1 MGGQRYID
9 VSFYDDAWVQELDP
23 SEKFMYMYLLTN
35 PLTNIAGV
43 YKITPRRMSFDTGFN
58 VDTIKHILH
67 KFEAAGKVYTK
78 GEYIIMKNWC
88 KHQKIESANG
98 KVSNTKV
105 GIDRVLSELS
115 DEILVFLVQIGF
127 CYEYLEEIMK
137 QKGLEGAYKGL
148 GRGSNYL
155 DLDSNL
161 DSNLDL
167 TNTYTSSPSE
177 SDIPESFDDE
187 EVTKPFVDTED
198 CKPTA
203 YKSEPR
209 PKQSKEVPSSPSP
222 KAKKSTQTFS
232 NSDYLEC
239 LHIITENK
247 DKLSAKGLY
256 VEGAEYTIQDLKS
269 RLKKKFSC
277 FGVEKTRQG
286 LINSVNNEWLRD
298 HGYPMNGLFSD
309 KMFPKYIANEQSIS
323 NGTVYQPRFQ
333 QVFDDKKERTYDNI
347 EEGRF

>member
-148 GRGSNYL
+148 GRDSNYL
-155 DLDSNL
+155 DL

-187 EVTKPFVDTED
+187 EIPNPFVDTED
-198 CKPTA
+198 YKPTA

-209 PKQSKEVPSSPSP
+209 HKQSKKVPSSPSP

-232 NSDYLEC
+232 NADYSEC
-239 LHIITENK
+239 LHIIAENK
-247 DKLSAKGLY
+247 KKLMSEGLT
-256 VEGAEYTIQDLKS
+256 VEQAEYPIQSMKG
-269 RLKKKFSC
+269 RLKKKFMLY
-277 FGVEKTRQG
+277 GVEATKKG
-286 LINSVNNEWLRD
+286 LINSVNNAWLRSK
-298 HGYPMNGLFSD
+298 GYPMNGLLKD
-309 KMFPKYIANEQSIS
+309 DLFPKYIANEQSIS

>member
-67 KFEAAGKVYTK
+67 KFEDAGKVYTK
-78 GEYIIMKNWC
+78 GEYIIIKNWC

-148 GRGSNYL
+148 GRDYNYL
-155 DLDSNL
+155 DLDL

-187 EVTKPFVDTED
+187 EVPNPFVDTED

-209 PKQSKEVPSSPSP
+209 PKQSKKVPSSPSP
-222 KAKKSTQTFS
+222 KAKKSTYS
-232 NSDYLEC
+232 KEDYTEC
-239 LHIITENK
+239 RNIITRNRQTLAENGVSVEK
-247 DKLSAKGLY
+247 ALY
-256 VEGAEYTIQDLKS
+256 DIKFINS
-269 RLKKKFSC
+269 RLKLLFDA
-277 FGVEKTRQG
+277 FGVDQTKQG
-286 LINSVNNEWLRD
+286 LINSPNNKWLISV
-298 HGYPMNGLFSD
+298 GYTMNAILS
-309 KMFPKYIANEQSIS
+309 KSMFPKYIANEQSIS